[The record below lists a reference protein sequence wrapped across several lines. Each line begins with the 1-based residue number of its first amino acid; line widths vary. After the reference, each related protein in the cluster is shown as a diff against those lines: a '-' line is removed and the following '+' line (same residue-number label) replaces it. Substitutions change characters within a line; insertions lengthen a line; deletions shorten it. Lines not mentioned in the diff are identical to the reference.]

1 MILNNLCNTHVEEIG
16 RGADLEE
23 LSKRE
28 EITFGGI
35 ITAVNER
42 FSQKTGKPFGFV
54 TIEDFEGSGEL
65 ALFGDD
71 WARWN
76 GVMKENYTIYVT
88 AKCQPRYRNSN
99 IYELKVLKVEQL
111 YDVKEHRLERF
122 TISMDAS
129 SVNDQ
134 MVSDLVTLVDGN
146 EGTTQL
152 CIELYTADQSLVTLY
167 SLNKGVN
174 VDRTL
179 LDFIAKEENM
189 DYRIN

>member
-1 MILNNLCNTHVEEIG
+1 MEQ
-16 RGADLEE
+16 
-23 LSKRE
+23 LSKHE

-76 GVMKENYTIYVT
+76 GLMKENYTIFVT

-99 IYELKVLKVEQL
+99 LYELKVQNVEQL
-111 YDVKEHRLERF
+111 YDVKAHRLERF
-122 TISMDAS
+122 TISIDAS

-134 MVSDLVTLVDGN
+134 TVSDLVTLVEQN
-146 EGTTQL
+146 EGSTQL
-152 CIELYTADQSLVTLY
+152 YIELHTAEQSSVTLHCR
-167 SLNKGVN
+167 NKGVN
-174 VDRTL
+174 VDRAL
-179 LDFIAKEENM
+179 LDFIANEENM
-189 DYRIN
+189 SYKIN